1 MNITVYV
8 HSKYNFRK
16 ISIPSV
22 NHLKL
27 YDKYNVSANKANTLQ
42 EVDLKLRSSNFCQ
55 AAMDSVVVFEDEK
68 EEFYS
73 KGLFCAG
80 GEEGKDSC
88 QGDSGSAIFSKTK
101 HQVTQ
106 IGLVSG
112 TLSNMDCGKE
122 GIPTFYTRV
131 SYFLKWI
138 LDNLL
143 D

>member
-1 MNITVYV
+1 MIEFDSNFNIFHQRY
-8 HSKYNFRK
+8 FEFFF
-16 ISIPSV
+16 
-22 NHLKL
+22 
-27 YDKYNVSANKANTLQ
+27 SANKANILQ
-42 EVDLKLRSSNFCQ
+42 EVDLKVRSANFCQ
-55 AAMDSVVVFEDEK
+55 SAMDSVVVFEDER

-73 KGLFCAG
+73 NGLFCAG
-80 GEEGKDSC
+80 GEKGKDSC
-88 QGDSGSAIFSKTK
+88 QGDSGSAIFSKTE

-112 TLSNMDCGKE
+112 TLSNLHCGTE

-143 D
+143 DWISIGNLFAHL

>member
-1 MNITVYV
+1 M
-8 HSKYNFRK
+8 KQF
-16 ISIPSV
+16 
-22 NHLKL
+22 
-27 YDKYNVSANKANTLQ
+27 SANKANTLQ

-55 AAMDSVVVFEDEK
+55 SAMDSVVVFEDER

-73 KGLFCAG
+73 NGLFCAG
-80 GEEGKDSC
+80 GEKGKDSC